1 MPPLSLKAG
10 DPMTLQQLHYAIA
23 IAEAGSLSKA
33 AEVLYIA
40 QPSLTSSMQ
49 ELERELG
56 IEIFHRTGR
65 GMALTPDGAEFVQ
78 YARQVYNSYES
89 LMEKYGNAHNLKKK
103 FGVST
108 QHYSFAV
115 KAFVELVKKYDT
127 SQYEFAIRETMTRDV
142 IQDVAAMRSE
152 VGILYLS
159 DFNRAAIT
167 KLLRTAGLMF
177 HHLIDCRAY
186 VYLWRG
192 HPLANQPSIRFDE
205 LKDYPCLSFEQG
217 DASSFYLAEEILSTN
232 EYLRTIKA
240 NDRATMLNL
249 MIGLNG
255 YTLCSGIICE
265 ELNGTDYLAVPFDDT
280 SVAENSVMEIG
291 YITKRTAVLS
301 TIGTHYI
308 EEIQKYLQAQ

>member
-1 MPPLSLKAG
+1 
-10 DPMTLQQLHYAIA
+10 MTLQQLHYAIT

-192 HPLANQPSIRFDE
+192 HPLAKQPSIRFDE

-217 DASSFYLAEEILSTN
+217 AGASFYFAEEILTTR
-232 EYLRTIKA
+232 EYPRTIHTT
-240 NDRATMLNL
+240 DRATNLNL
-249 MIGLNG
+249 MIALNA
-255 YTLCSGIICE
+255 YTLCSGVISE
-265 ELNGTDYLAVPFDDT
+265 ELNGPEYVAVPFLSDD
-280 SVAENSVMEIG
+280 ENQNSVMEIG
-291 YITKRTAVLS
+291 YITRKNALLTEPGQRYV
-301 TIGTHYI
+301 
-308 EEIQKYLQAQ
+308 EEIQRYLHAHAERTE